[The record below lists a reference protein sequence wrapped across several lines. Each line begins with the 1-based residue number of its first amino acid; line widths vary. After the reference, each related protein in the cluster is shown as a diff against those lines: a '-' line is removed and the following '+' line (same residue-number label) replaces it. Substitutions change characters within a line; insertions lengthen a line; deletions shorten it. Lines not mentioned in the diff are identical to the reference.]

1 MSDYN
6 EQTLMEAV
14 IQRVAGTPDPR
25 LRQIMTSLVTHLHG
39 FVREVRPTSEEW
51 LAGIQFLTAVG
62 QKCDDKRQEFI
73 LLSDSLGVSMLVDL
87 ISYGKVGNATESD
100 LLGPA
105 WVEAAPELPLGSNL
119 ATAPKRW
126 RALRDHRQCRKPR
139 RHPAGGRSGGFLGSR
154 R

>member
-6 EQTLMEAV
+6 EQTLLEAV
-14 IQRVAGTPDPR
+14 IKRIAGTPDPR

-39 FVREVRPTSEEW
+39 FVREVGPTSEEW

-87 ISYGKVGNATESD
+87 IGHGKVGNATESD

-105 WVEAAPELPLGSNL
+105 W
-119 ATAPKRW
+119 
-126 RALRDHRQCRKPR
+126 R
-139 RHPAGGRSGGFLGSR
+139 RGRTGTPAGE
-154 R
+154 